1 MPTNP
6 LPIFD
11 KRMLELINLLISNQ
25 TIKSKQDFYNVIGI
39 ARQQGNSIK
48 NGIGSFKS
56 EHILK
61 ACSEYNVN
69 SGWIFGFDSNVFRSK
84 VDKSAIN
91 KLGKQ
96 VNTSIININH

>member
-1 MPTNP
+1 MSTNP

-11 KRMLELINLLISNQ
+11 KRMLELIDLLISNQ

-61 ACSEYNVN
+61 ACNEFNIN
-69 SGWIFGFDSNVFRSK
+69 PGWIFGYEINVFRLK
-84 VDKSAIN
+84 IDKKTTDNNS
-91 KLGKQ
+91 
-96 VNTSIININH
+96 